1 VLDDLLP
8 GGNGWAGRVLLR
20 LARITE
26 DVRYRRRAE
35 ATFEALAGAVDGE
48 GLRASSYLAAVQ
60 ELLRD
65 R

>member
-20 LARITE
+20 LARATG
-26 DVRYRRRAE
+26 DARYRRRAE
-35 ATFEALAGAVDGE
+35 VTLEAFVGAVGGE

-60 ELLRD
+60 EFLRD

>member
-1 VLDDLLP
+1 
-8 GGNGWAGRVLLR
+8 VLLR
-20 LARITE
+20 LARLTE

-35 ATFEALAGAVDGE
+35 ATFEALAGAVGGE

>member
-1 VLDDLLP
+1 
-8 GGNGWAGRVLLR
+8 VLLR
-20 LARITE
+20 LARATG

-35 ATFEALAGAVDGE
+35 ATLEAFAGDVAGD

-60 ELLRD
+60 DLLRD